1 MNADARMIAVQ
12 AELITKLNGHIQ
24 ELHAENDRLRAE
36 IARTNKAAKFY
47 MSLQSAIMKNE
58 VLQAQWVDFIMVA
71 KLAGVE
77 TKGVDLPNI
86 ERPW

>member
-1 MNADARMIAVQ
+1 MYAETRMIAAQ
-12 AELITKLNGHIQ
+12 ADLITKLNGHIQ
-24 ELHAENDRLRAE
+24 ELHAENDRLRAK
-36 IARTNKAAKFY
+36 IARTNKAAEFY
-47 MSLQSAIMKNE
+47 LSLQSAIMKSD

-77 TKGVDLPNI
+77 TEGVDLPNI